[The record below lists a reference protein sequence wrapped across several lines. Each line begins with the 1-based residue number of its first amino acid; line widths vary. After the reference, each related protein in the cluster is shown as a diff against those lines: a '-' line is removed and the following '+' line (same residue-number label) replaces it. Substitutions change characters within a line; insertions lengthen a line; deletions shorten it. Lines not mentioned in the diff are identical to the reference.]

1 MRNLALVIFFAGI
14 TAFIVFAAMGG
25 LGSANSGDRDTGAKG
40 TLTTEADFRDKLAEI
55 KMNKDKLQRSIAKIE
70 ESRDKNL
77 QFLKD
82 QGITKVAD
90 AKGNPSAEIA
100 LVNLK
105 AWTENIKSLT
115 DQFGKYDSAISRI
128 EGMLEKLERER
139 INESVSLT
147 EAQEVEL
154 RAIVM
159 DLDDRLD
166 IGNNDILKDAEMDD
180 LLSKQLNPDKPN

>member
-1 MRNLALVIFFAGI
+1 MKSLALAIFFAGI
-14 TAFIVFAAMGG
+14 TAFIVYAAMGG
-25 LGSANSGDRDTGAKG
+25 LGSANTRDPDNGAKG

-55 KMNKDKLQRSIAKIE
+55 KMDKDKLQRSIAKIE

-105 AWTENIKSLT
+105 AWTENIQSLS

-166 IGNNDILKDAEMDD
+166 IGSNDILKDAEMDA
-180 LLSKQLNPDKPN
+180 LLSNQLNPDKPN

>member
-1 MRNLALVIFFAGI
+1 MRSLSLAIILVVVTG
-14 TAFIVFAAMGG
+14 FIVYAAMGG
-25 LGSANSGDRDTGAKG
+25 LGPWNAENQDNSSKG

-70 ESRDKNL
+70 ESRNKNL

-90 AKGNPSAEIA
+90 AEGNPSAEIA

-105 AWTENIKSLT
+105 AWTENIKSLS
-115 DQFGKYDSAISRI
+115 DQFAKYDNAISRI

-139 INESVSLT
+139 INESVGLT
-147 EAQEVEL
+147 EEQEVEL

-166 IGNNDILKDAEMDD
+166 IGDNDILKDAEMDA
-180 LLSKQLNPDKPN
+180 LLSKQLNPDKSN

>member
-1 MRNLALVIFFAGI
+1 MKSLGLVVAVAGLTAL
-14 TAFIVFAAMGG
+14 IVYAAMGG
-25 LGSANSGDRDTGAKG
+25 LDSLKNGNATNKSKG
-40 TLTTEADFRDKLAEI
+40 TLTTEEDFRDKLAEI
-55 KMNKDKLQRSIAKIE
+55 KMNKDKLQRSIAKFE

-82 QGITKVAD
+82 QGVSKVAD

-100 LVNLK
+100 LANLK
-105 AWTENIKSLT
+105 AWTGNIKSLS
-115 DQFGKYDSAISRI
+115 DQFVKYDSAISRI

-139 INESVSLT
+139 LNESVSLT
-147 EAQEVEL
+147 EEQEIEL

-166 IGNNDILKDAEMDD
+166 IGSNDVLKDAEMDAM
-180 LLSKQLNPDKPN
+180 LSTQPKLDKSN